1 MLRTGQ
7 FPCCTQNK
15 RPSHARLC
23 TDPISHRALVAQ
35 PCPSTAPRE
44 PGSPQNFIFNFPDA
58 QRAWIS
64 GTHRAF
70 LCAPEGISGYRNAAD
85 ADPVVSSL
93 HLSLLAYQWG
103 DESRQ
108 KLAYSETSQLLRQN
122 LFRCQSAL
130 PFTMKPNGFQLAIMS
145 HLITKALVI
154 ILH

>member
-23 TDPISHRALVAQ
+23 ADPMSHRALVAQ

-93 HLSLLAYQWG
+93 HLSLLAISGVMNQ
-103 DESRQ
+103 D
-108 KLAYSETSQLLRQN
+108 KNLLTVKHHSYCDRICSDVN
-122 LFRCQSAL
+122 LHFLS
-130 PFTMKPNGFQLAIMS
+130 P
-145 HLITKALVI
+145 
-154 ILH
+154 